1 MFKTFQ
7 RSNFRGH
14 CFEGK
19 NLAGIDFSQADIRGA
34 NFSKAN
40 LTGAN
45 FQGART
51 GIQPLWLLVLT
62 LILLLSTAL
71 TSLIIPFA
79 SVAATIPVDDSLFN
93 KTKTS
98 LLEHLFWFVI
108 AIFSINIMVRR
119 GLGST
124 LGAWSIM
131 LAATIPT
138 IAVLAPNDTNSI
150 VKYIVEIT
158 FTRSLGLAG
167 IVAGAITGSV
177 VIFVGLAISNR
188 LIFILMAGVVILTAS
203 STLIEVILGSSGE
216 EKVELLSWVFAIVLT
231 ILVFLVTTHMG
242 YRASRGDAKFSLI
255 QSLSIFLLTLKG
267 TQFQEADLT
276 DADFTNAK
284 LSGASFRDA
293 NLTRTRWFQGQG
305 LDLSLTKGTYLDN
318 YSIRNLV
325 ISGQGRDQNFDYQD
339 LRGLNL
345 QGFDLADAS
354 FIGTDLSNAD
364 LQDTNLSRTKL
375 AQAQFYNTQMNRA
388 CLTGAYIQDWGI
400 SLNTQFEE
408 VQCDFVYMHLP
419 TSENPDPCRKPD
431 NREEIFKPGDF
442 ADFITPIIKT
452 LDLYKRQNVDPRIA
466 AQTYKTLDLF
476 HHQGIDPSAAAIAL
490 KRLAEK
496 NPGLGLE
503 VVALEGRGNDRVRLQ
518 ARVSGEADPSQL
530 SQEYFEQYGVIK
542 DLTYGDLQSLLG
554 GIEEKDSRIR
564 SLENMVKTA
573 IQQKTFYVE
582 TYQSVGD
589 TMTEKSS
596 FNISAGGNIGNL
608 SGLVGGDVSGI
619 MNLGTISGNVTNAI
633 GKLPDNSEDESELKT
648 LLQQL
653 QLAIE
658 KESELSPEDKT
669 EALEQVET
677 LVEAGQKPEDDG
689 IKKAAKTAIKIL
701 KGTTVG
707 LSETTKLVEACATLL
722 PAISA
727 LLLLC

>member
-1 MFKTFQ
+1 MLKTFQ
-7 RSNFRGH
+7 RANLRGH
-14 CFEGK
+14 CFEGQD
-19 NLAGIDFSQADIRGA
+19 LAGIDFSQADIRGA

-40 LTGAN
+40 LAGAN
-45 FQGART
+45 FQGVKT
-51 GIQPLWLLVLT
+51 GIQPLWFFVLT
-62 LILLLSTAL
+62 LILILSTAL
-71 TSLIIPFA
+71 TSLIISFA
-79 SVAATIPVDDSLFN
+79 SAVVITFLEGESPFDI
-93 KTKTS
+93 
-98 LLEHLFWFVI
+98 LLESSLSFGI
-108 AIFSINIMVRR
+108 AIFFIKLMEKR
-119 GLGST
+119 GLGAT

-131 LAATIPT
+131 LAAIIPT
-138 IAVLAPNDTNSI
+138 LAALAEYKTDPTM
-150 VKYIVEIT
+150 KYIIGSVVMRT
-158 FTRSLGLAG
+158 VGLAG
-167 IVAGAITGSV
+167 ILAGAITGSII
-177 VIFVGLAISNR
+177 IFTGLAISNR
-188 LIFILMAGVVILTAS
+188 LILILIAGVALLVAPSGIIEG
-203 STLIEVILGSSGE
+203 LIGFRNP
-216 EKVELLSWVFAIVLT
+216 EKVELLSWLFAIILT
-231 ILVFLVTTHMG
+231 ILVCLVTIYMG
-242 YRASRGDAKFSLI
+242 YSASRGDTKFSLI
-255 QSLSIFLLTLKG
+255 QSLAIFLLTLKG

-276 DADFTNAK
+276 DSDFTNAK
-284 LSGASFRDA
+284 LSGANFRDA
-293 NLTRTRWFQGQG
+293 NLTRTRWFQGRG

-318 YSIRNLV
+318 FSIRNLV
-325 ISGQGRDQNFDYQD
+325 ISGQGQDQNFDYQD

-345 QGFDLADAS
+345 QGFNLNDAS

-375 AQAQFYNTQMNRA
+375 AQAQLYNTRMNRA

-408 VQCDFVYMHLP
+408 VQCDYVYMHLP

-503 VVALEGRGNDRVRLQ
+503 VVALEGRGNDRIRLQ

-542 DLTYGDLQSLLG
+542 DLNHGDLQSLLR
-554 GIEEKDSRIR
+554 GIEEKDNRIR

-596 FNISAGGNIGNL
+596 FNINAGGNIGNL

-633 GKLPDNSEDESELKT
+633 GKLPDNSEDKSELKT

-653 QLAIE
+653 QSVIE
-658 KESELSPEDKT
+658 KESELSPEDKI
-669 EALEQVET
+669 EALEQVEI
-677 LVEAGQKPEDDG
+677 LAEAGQKPEDEG